1 MKHFIIGT
9 AGHVDHGKSAL
20 IKALTG
26 IDPDRLPEEKE
37 RGLTLDLGFANI
49 KLPSGIECGI
59 VDVPGHERYLKNML
73 AGVGGYD
80 FALLV
85 VDAGE
90 GVMAQTREH
99 LEIMQLLDIKDGMTV
114 ITKIDRVEPDM
125 VDIVEE
131 ELIELLSDTFLH
143 DSPVARVSTVT
154 GEGIQSLI
162 YLMDQRISRL
172 EPRSVNDPLRLPIDR
187 VFTKAGFGTIVTGT
201 ILQGKVETG
210 DKILLLPSGT
220 MSKVRQIQV
229 HNDMVDRAY
238 AGQRAALNVAWV
250 DATTLFRGDQ
260 AVAPGSARATGRM
273 DAFVNVLKSSPH
285 PLENRSEV
293 RLYTGTSEVYAK
305 VILLDRDVLNQGEEC
320 FAQIV
325 FEESVSVFPGDRFIL
340 RSPSVIFTIGGGS
353 VLEPYP
359 LKHRRFDK
367 KIIELLEIK
376 KKGDPVAVLEKIMN
390 QEPYNL
396 HSIDSMAGVLSLSLG
411 EVQELIG
418 SMKKDNR
425 IHELVGGRFILV
437 SILDNLEMELLKV
450 IKNFEESR
458 TNYLGTKP
466 DEIRMNLP
474 KMEDRL
480 FRELMIHLKNKKQI
494 TENNSLLSTPSFIP
508 VLDEEH
514 QKCLRQLRQEFDNKK
529 FTPPTETEIIKK
541 FDFPP
546 KVVSKVVEYMLFK
559 GEMVKINDSILFL
572 DKHLVEARKKIG
584 RFIIENE
591 GITPSDARSVLDTT
605 RKYVIPLLEYFD
617 RTYFTTRKDDKR
629 ILLRKNILIG

>member
-49 KLPSGIECGI
+49 RLPSGIECGI

-114 ITKIDRVEPDM
+114 ITKIDRVESDL

-131 ELIELLSDTFLH
+131 ELMELLSDTFLH
-143 DSPVARVSTVT
+143 DSPVARVSTLT

-172 EPRSVNDPLRLPIDR
+172 EQRSINDSFRLPIDR
-187 VFTKAGFGTIVTGT
+187 VFTKAGFGTIITGT
-201 ILQGKVETG
+201 ILQGNIGTG

-220 MSKVRQIQV
+220 ISKVRQIQV
-229 HNDMVDRAY
+229 HNEMVNKAY
-238 AGQRAALNVAWV
+238 AGQRAALNIAWV
-250 DATTLFRGDQ
+250 DATMLFRGDQ

-273 DAFVNVLKSSPH
+273 DAVVNILKSSPH

-305 VILLDRDVLNQGEEC
+305 AILLDRDILNQGEEC

-325 FEESVSVFPGDRFIL
+325 FEESISVFPDDRFIL
-340 RSPSVIFTIGGGS
+340 RSPSALFTFGGGV

-367 KIIELLEIK
+367 KIIELLEIQ
-376 KKGDPVAVLEKIMN
+376 KKGDPVAMLEKIID

-396 HSIDSMAGVLSLSLG
+396 HSIDSIAGILSLSLG
-411 EVQELIG
+411 ETQLLID
-418 SMKKDNR
+418 SMKKDNKL
-425 IHELVGGRFILV
+425 HELVGGRYILTG
-437 SILDNLEMELLKV
+437 ILEKLEMELLNT
-450 IKNFEESR
+450 IRNFEESR
-458 TNYLGTKP
+458 TNFLGTKL

-480 FRELMIHLKNKKQI
+480 FRELMINLKNKDQI
-494 TENNSLLSTPSFIP
+494 TENNSLISTPSFSP

-514 QKCLRQLRQEFDNKK
+514 QKCLRQLRQEFEKKK
-529 FTPPTETEIIKK
+529 FTPPTESEIAKK
-541 FDFPP
+541 FDFSP

-559 GEMVKINDSILFL
+559 GEMVRINDSILFL
-572 DKHLVEARKKIG
+572 DKHLTEARKKVG
-584 RFIIENE
+584 RFIVENE
-591 GITPSDARSVLDTT
+591 GITPSDARTVLDTT
-605 RKYVIPLLEYFD
+605 RKFVIPLLEYFD

-629 ILLRKNILIG
+629 IFMRKNILLG